1 MSTQGLALR
10 AASWSADMT
19 TQRLSP
25 RAGRHSLDTKKPP
38 ASSSYWRPC
47 DARTTRARSWRALR
61 AALRCT

>member
-25 RAGRHSLDTKKPP
+25 RAGRRSLDKKPP
-38 ASSSYWRPC
+38 SSSSCRRPC
-47 DARTTRARSWRALR
+47 DARTTRARTERVSLVVMW
-61 AALRCT
+61 

>member
-25 RAGRHSLDTKKPP
+25 RAGRRSLDKKPP
-38 ASSSYWRPC
+38 ASSAAAGGP
-47 DARTTRARSWRALR
+47 AMLAPPAPALSACR
-61 AALRCT
+61 